1 MYDHRPSGIETS
13 AGADQSNSI
22 QFRSTPTLGA
32 GEAEAVLDRLQR
44 NGGALAPCECG
55 SRNWLP
61 PDGIYQLVAVTSRQA
76 SSIQRLPTKSL
87 VPLTCAAC
95 GFTKFYD
102 PVVVASM
109 AESTGRW

>member
-1 MYDHRPSGIETS
+1 MDQ
-13 AGADQSNSI
+13 ADSS
-22 QFRSTPTLGA
+22 QFRPATTLGA
-32 GEAEAVLDRLQR
+32 GEADAILDRLQR
-44 NGGALAPCECG
+44 NGGALASCECG

-61 PDGIYQLVAVTSRQA
+61 PAGIYQLVSTSA
-76 SSIQRLPTKSL
+76 SARVPTRSV